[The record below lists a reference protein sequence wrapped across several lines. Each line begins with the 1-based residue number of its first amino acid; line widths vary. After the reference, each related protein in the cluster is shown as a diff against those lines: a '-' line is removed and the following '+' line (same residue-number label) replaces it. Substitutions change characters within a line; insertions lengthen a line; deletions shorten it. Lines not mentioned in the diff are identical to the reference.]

1 MLGKLKNNPFW
12 KNLWKKGRPFYV
24 QPLEPEVL
32 VTPSFTV
39 EVDESFSTPPPDT
52 PISLFPSVP
61 DGPIPLSPIG
71 ESLRAKAK
79 ALNLLS
85 PEKEPAE
92 KEDTV
97 AIRVQ
102 VSKKWIFEHW
112 DGYPPNGV
120 SSLTTLPGA
129 SFTRELNS
137 VGNRTYLTIQL
148 RVLASVS
155 RDVLREEL
163 KAHFEREGIPSN
175 PTFTWGD

>member
-24 QPLEPEVL
+24 QP
-32 VTPSFTV
+32 VTSESDDVRVYSPSHYSVSVPPSTDGVGGDPLYAHEKTV
-39 EVDESFSTPPPDT
+39 EV
-52 PISLFPSVP
+52 
-61 DGPIPLSPIG
+61 
-71 ESLRAKAK
+71 
-79 ALNLLS
+79 
-85 PEKEPAE
+85 PEKEE
-92 KEDTV
+92 TV
-97 AIRVQ
+97 TIRVQ

-137 VGNRTYLTIQL
+137 VGNRTYLTIKLQ
-148 RVLASVS
+148 VLASFS
-155 RDVLREEL
+155 RDTVREEL

-175 PTFTWGD
+175 PTFTWGG